1 MQSAIIRVINSKN
14 LATIIITKETS
25 VIKNPITQGEINVK
39 SIIAIK
45 TKEVPSIE
53 TKTIRIIFNQT

>member
-45 TKEVPSIE
+45 AKEIPFIA